1 MIQDINV
8 ILSQIASSD
17 VEAKYLGPIL
27 MMEND
32 KPMVSLTQLKVQQ
45 PVFYITEWLSTA
57 TLKFH
62 NGMVSSI
69 QFVPTYCV

>member
-32 KPMVSLTQLKVQQ
+32 RPMVSLTQLKVQQ
-45 PVFYITEWLSTA
+45 PVFYITE
-57 TLKFH
+57 
-62 NGMVSSI
+62 
-69 QFVPTYCV
+69 